1 LGRGEAR
8 CLVARLV
15 RRHYVSCQAEAAP
28 SINMLRTL
36 TPHQNESELVR
47 LCHQKAWNSVLR
59 RCQSHPGEASP
70 SDACLRGVGSTALAV
85 AIRGGAPPRVIE
97 ALLSANPHQVAMTN
111 NHRGSVLHE
120 GLKHRCSDEV
130 LNVLLSAVIDYQT
143 TSLSSFPPPP
153 PPVCGRRRT
162 PLHSWNEECHHQS
175 FKHVSIQEH
184 RFVRCPNLFE
194 TTDDVNRTPL
204 HWLVE
209 RARTLTSN
217 FRRSDE
223 AFRFFQALLSAF
235 PDAVRAVDADGHTPL
250 LLLLMTP
257 RGPVVGGKL
266 ESDICRMVRLMLSVC
281 PGASSLAHNRGN
293 SGAGTIG
300 GYRGSRQFSTR
311 TCASS
316 SSSKVLGSSVTRSAA
331 PVAAVS
337 IAAPLPLYYAILHGR
352 SLETIQLLL
361 RDHRHALGQ
370 PAGSLAVTNL
380 GEALLHVAVTTRA
393 PPAVLY
399 ELVND
404 CPESTCYA
412 DVFGLT
418 SMDWVWIRHCL
429 DCHQTGGDA
438 AATIRTTRIVSR
450 RRLVPSGFSH
460 YHQRSLLSIDSI
472 ASARPA
478 SSHFGPE
485 DPTPQEPSALAHSTL
500 PQNPVAL
507 RSFQEELLRRIKL
520 LVPVAASTRASA
532 SSTALDGSEGAV
544 GDNKVR
550 YPFSLM
556 HAVCYVPCPNAFVH
570 VALTLDNPST
580 VCGSLR
586 ARDAFLGRLPLHYAA
601 SRSSHVTRVPTG
613 ATSSD
618 VHAIKESSVVAVVA
632 ASFPDACRVTD
643 SCGQLPLHVA
653 IDTYKHRTS
662 PGTLAAEQMSVSDD
676 GSAVDGDESK
686 DETVMEG
693 LMVIQTLLAHFPGS
707 LDRRDG
713 RTGLFPW
720 QQSGVGPS
728 APGARADGSRFTT
741 SSTTHTFVLL
751 RACPTAGL
759 ATGFASL

>member
-1 LGRGEAR
+1 
-8 CLVARLV
+8 
-15 RRHYVSCQAEAAP
+15 
-28 SINMLRTL
+28 MLRTL

-120 GLKHRCSDEV
+120 GLKHRCSDEI
-130 LNVLLSAVIDYQT
+130 LNVLLSAVIEYQT
-143 TSLSSFPPPP
+143 TSLSSLPP
-153 PPVCGRRRT
+153 PPVRGRRP

-175 FKHVSIQEH
+175 FKHVSVQEH
-184 RFVRCPNLFE
+184 RFVRFPNLFE
-194 TTDDVNRTPL
+194 TTDDMNRTAL

-209 RARTLTSN
+209 RARTLASN

-223 AFRFFQALLSAF
+223 TFRFFQVLLSAF
-235 PDAVRAVDADGHTPL
+235 PNAVRAVDADGHTPL

-266 ESDICRMVRLMLSVC
+266 ESDICRMVGLMLTLC
-281 PGASSLAHNRGN
+281 PGASSLAYNRGN
-293 SGAGTIG
+293 SGAGLSG

-311 TCASS
+311 THGSA
-316 SSSKVLGSSVTRSAA
+316 SKVLGSAVTRSAV

-337 IAAPLPLYYAILHGR
+337 IAAPVPVYYAVLHGR

-361 RDHRHALGQ
+361 RDHRQALGQ

-399 ELVND
+399 QLVND
-404 CPESTCYA
+404 SPESTCYA

-438 AATIRTTRIVSR
+438 AAAIRTARIVSR

-460 YHQRSLLSIDSI
+460 YHQRSLQSIDFI
-472 ASARPA
+472 ASARSA
-478 SSHFGPE
+478 SSHSVLE
-485 DPTPQEPSALAHSTL
+485 DPTPREPSVSADSTV

-520 LVPVAASTRASA
+520 LIPVAASIRASA
-532 SSTALDGSEGAV
+532 SSTACDSGEGSV
-544 GDNKVR
+544 GDKKVR

-570 VALTLDNPST
+570 VALTLDNPAA

-601 SRSSHVTRVPTG
+601 SRSSHLTRVPTG

-632 ASFPDACRVTD
+632 ASFPAACRVTD

-653 IDTYKHRTS
+653 IDTYRHRTS
-662 PGTLAAEQMSVSDD
+662 SGALAADQMSVNDD

-686 DETVMEG
+686 DETVVEG
-693 LMVIQTLLAHFPGS
+693 LTVIQTLLAHFPGS
-707 LDRRDG
+707 LERRDG

-720 QQSGVGPS
+720 QQSGMGPS
-728 APGARADGSRFTT
+728 APGARADGSCFTT
-741 SSTTHTFVLL
+741 STTTLTFVLL
-751 RACPTAGL
+751 RACPTAVN
-759 ATGFASL
+759 ATGFVAS